1 MVGTIQVHK
10 LVLTGHTE
18 CQFQLNTPLG
28 ELEICDKTALTKSY
42 LPYKSATYNMFSNNL
57 EWFWSIAK
65 LSSSWLVQ
73 RQLLRLALSL
83 IITTPTPAHPG
94 K

>member
-1 MVGTIQVHK
+1 MKMDNSKSVYKISILAKKWAHKPVVGTIQVHK

-42 LPYKSATYNMFSNNL
+42 MTKIRVQLYNMFSNNF
-57 EWFWSIAK
+57 E
-65 LSSSWLVQ
+65 
-73 RQLLRLALSL
+73 
-83 IITTPTPAHPG
+83 
-94 K
+94 